1 MKRYALFLLLTA
13 PCLAKAPYEGANL
26 SSYQA
31 AAHLLS
37 RFSYGATPGQVDAVV
52 HQGLDHWLD
61 AQLQA
66 RDDDSTCRQ
75 ALQAYPALAMD
86 LKTMDKTYLAAPQLK
101 KMAMEAGVAVQPN
114 TANQQDPKN
123 RQAIAQYARQ
133 NNLQSEREL
142 LRQTLAQKVTRA
154 VYSKNQLQ
162 EVMTDF
168 WFNHFNVSRTSNTAR
183 PYILSYERDVIRP
196 NSLGNFR
203 TLLGATAKH
212 PAMLLYL
219 NNAQSMAAA
228 DAPHLS
234 TFAVG
239 QMQGK
244 ASSKRPMGLNENYA
258 RELMELH
265 TLGVDGGYSQK
276 DVTEVARVL
285 TGWTTA
291 GGRRGGN
298 RLERV
303 MRQYPEQVQT
313 GENGFV
319 FLPFLHDSGAKTIL
333 GSNFPAGQ
341 GMSEGERL
349 LDLLAADPHTA
360 RRIARK
366 LAVRFISDEP
376 DEATVTQLARVFVSS
391 GGSSQAMVK
400 AIYNSP
406 AFWSPQA
413 LRAKVKNPLEYTVSS
428 VRVLGGQ
435 LQTPETQLPIWI
447 ERMGENMYGC
457 VPPTGYPDKTEQ
469 WISSGTL
476 VYRVNF
482 AFALASNRVRGVS
495 VPLPQGKLEKVAAA
509 ILPGRPLD
517 QALGPVRKTLTN
529 EKFFESVRPVL
540 PPSEQM
546 SSNSGGEMTPDTQS
560 GPGGRQ
566 QSVQEPAMKAKGKG
580 NRPDPG
586 ANLPQKFSE
595 SQKVAGVL
603 LSCPEFQRR

>member
-1 MKRYALFLLLTA
+1 MKRFALLLLLTA
-13 PCLAKAPYEGANL
+13 PGYARAPYEGANL
-26 SSYQA
+26 NSYQA
-31 AAHLLS
+31 AAHILS

-52 HQGLDHWLD
+52 RQGLEPWLD
-61 AQLQA
+61 AQLQG
-66 RDDDSTCRQ
+66 RDDDSICRQ
-75 ALQAYPALAMD
+75 ALLAYPALAMD
-86 LKTMDKTYLAAPQLK
+86 LKTMDKTYLAGPQVK
-101 KMAMEAGVAVQPN
+101 KMAMNAGV
-114 TANQQDPKN
+114 TAQSNNANEQDPKN

-133 NNLQSEREL
+133 NHLQTEREL
-142 LRQTLAQKVTRA
+142 LRQTVAQKITRA
-154 VYSKNQLQ
+154 VYTKNQLQ

-168 WFNHFNVSRTSNTAR
+168 WFNHFNVSRTSNPAR

-196 NSLGNFR
+196 NALGGFR
-203 TLLGATAKH
+203 TLLGATARH

-228 DAPHLS
+228 DAPRLS
-234 TFAVG
+234 HFAFG
-239 QMQGK
+239 ALQGR
-244 ASSKRPMGLNENYA
+244 ANSKKPMGLNENYA

-265 TLGVDGGYSQK
+265 TLGVDGGYTQK

-285 TGWTTA
+285 TGWTVA
-291 GGRRGGN
+291 GGRRMGN
-298 RLERV
+298 RLERL
-303 MRQYPEQVQT
+303 MEQNPDEVQQ

-349 LDLLAADPHTA
+349 LDMLANDPHTA

-366 LAVRFISDEP
+366 FAVRFVSDEP
-376 DEATVTQLARVFVSS
+376 DEATVSQLARVFVSS
-391 GGSSQAMVK
+391 GGSSQAMIK
-400 AIYNSP
+400 AIYHSP
-406 AFWSPQA
+406 AFWSPQS
-413 LRAKVKNPLEYTVSS
+413 LRAKVKNPLEYTVSC

-435 LQTPETQLPIWI
+435 LQTPETQLPVWV

-482 AFALASNRVRGVS
+482 AFTLASNRVKGVT
-495 VPLPQGKLEKVAAA
+495 VPLPQGNLEKVAEAMM
-509 ILPGRPLD
+509 PGRPLV
-517 QALGPVRKTLTN
+517 QALAPVRKTLAN
-529 EKFFESVRPVL
+529 DKFFESVRPAL
-540 PPSEQM
+540 PPSQEM
-546 SSNSGGEMTPDTQS
+546 SSGEGGEMTT
-560 GPGGRQ
+560 R
-566 QSVQEPAMKAKGKG
+566 VKAKGKG
-580 NRPDPG
+580 AKPDPA
-586 ANLPQKFSE
+586 ANMPQKFTE

>member
-1 MKRYALFLLLTA
+1 MKRYALLLLLTA
-13 PCLAKAPYEGANL
+13 PCFARAPYEGANL
-26 SSYQA
+26 NSYQA
-31 AAHLLS
+31 AAHMLS
-37 RFSYGATPGQVDAVV
+37 RFSYGATPGQVEAVV
-52 HQGLDHWLD
+52 NQGLDHWLD
-61 AQLQA
+61 SQLQMRA
-66 RDDDSTCRQ
+66 DDSICRQ

-86 LKTMDKTYLAAPQLK
+86 LNTMDKTYLAGPQLK
-101 KMAMEAGVAVQPN
+101 RMAMNAGVVAEST
-114 TANQQDPKN
+114 TANEQDPKN
-123 RQAIAQYARQ
+123 RRAIAQFARQ
-133 NNLQSEREL
+133 NNIQSEREL
-142 LRQTLAQKVTRA
+142 LRQTVAQKVTRA
-154 VYSKNQLQ
+154 VYTQNQLQ

-168 WFNHFNVSRTSNTAR
+168 WFNHFNVSRTSNQAR

-203 TLLGATAKH
+203 TLLGATARH

-228 DAPHLS
+228 DAPRLS
-234 TFAVG
+234 NVG
-239 QMQGK
+239 ARQLQ
-244 ASSKRPMGLNENYA
+244 ARANSKKPMGLNENYA

-285 TGWTTA
+285 TGWTMA
-291 GGRRGGN
+291 GGRRMGN

-303 MRQYPEQVQT
+303 MEQFPDQVQQ
-313 GENGFV
+313 GANGFV
-319 FLPFLHDSGAKTIL
+319 FLPFLHDSGPKTIL
-333 GSNFPAGQ
+333 GTSFPAGQ
-341 GMSEGERL
+341 GMPEGDRL
-349 LDLLAADPHTA
+349 LDMLANDPHTA

-366 LAVRFISDEP
+366 FAVRFISDEP
-376 DEATVTQLARVFVSS
+376 DEATVGQLAKVFTSS
-391 GGSSQAMVK
+391 GGSSQAMIK

-428 VRVLGGQ
+428 VRILGGQ
-435 LQTPETQLPIWI
+435 LQTPETQLPIWV

-482 AFALASNRVRGVS
+482 AFALASNRVKGVS

-509 ILPGRPLD
+509 VMPGRPLD
-517 QALGPVRKTLTN
+517 QALAPVRKTMSN
-529 EKFFESVRPVL
+529 DKFFKSVRPTL
-540 PPSEQM
+540 PPSEEM
-546 SSNSGGEMTPDTQS
+546 SSAGGGEALQG
-560 GPGGRQ
+560 GPGGRR
-566 QSVQEPAMKAKGKG
+566 QSPLEPGIKVNAKGKG
-580 NRPDPG
+580 MQPDPA
-586 ANLPQKFSE
+586 ANMPAQFTE